1 MSNEELAMR
10 LYEAIKS
17 MVEKEGCLENFTSY
31 LTHSFDSWYDKFAS
45 TPEGLVNEFEMFS
58 NIDCS

>member
-31 LTHSFDSWYDKFAS
+31 LTHNFDGWYDKFAS
-45 TPEGLVNEFEMFS
+45 TPKGLVNEFEMFS